1 MFRKGHNGTN
11 FLKIILFI
19 YGCVESL
26 LLLGLSL
33 DVGHGL
39 LIAAAFLIAKHGLW
53 GTWASVVGAR
63 GLSGCNSSPGS
74 RAQAQ
79 ELWLSLAKA

>member
-1 MFRKGHNGTN
+1 MYSLILECSYN
-11 FLKIILFI
+11 FVYLWLCGVF
-19 YGCVESL
+19 VAA
-26 LLLGLSL
+26 GLSL